1 MVIFE
6 EKQFLQELEYLVNI
20 DSGSGTAD
28 GIGQIAS
35 FLIGKCSQLGLTVK
49 KHVFD
54 PAYGPCLEVRNYPES
69 EDIDLLLLCHMDT
82 VFPVGTSE
90 KRPFRIKGDQVYG
103 PGCADMKSSILL
115 AFALVQNLLRE
126 RPELRLC
133 VALNSDSEV
142 GSISSRG
149 KSAHSGVDPRGGA
162 SAVLEMAN
170 WICRF
175 ADFDRLPLGTSLNFG
190 VARGGTMYNVIPDYA
205 ESSVDIRFETE
216 EQYEILTEEI
226 RSLCDC
232 PYNPE
237 IRVTAEC
244 LARSY
249 PMVENQS
256 GQALIALMEQEA
268 AQLGIPVNFA
278 ASGGA
283 SDASIPSQE
292 GVGTIDAC
300 GPIGFNLHN
309 DDEHILLSSVRPR
322 LALLLAVCNAL
333 PIEKLSDVS

>member
-142 GSISSRG
+142 GSITAWSRAVYTTPDSSTVSPAFRG
-149 KSAHSGVDPRGGA
+149 
-162 SAVLEMAN
+162 
-170 WICRF
+170 
-175 ADFDRLPLGTSLNFG
+175 
-190 VARGGTMYNVIPDYA
+190 
-205 ESSVDIRFETE
+205 
-216 EQYEILTEEI
+216 
-226 RSLCDC
+226 
-232 PYNPE
+232 
-237 IRVTAEC
+237 
-244 LARSY
+244 ARS
-249 PMVENQS
+249 
-256 GQALIALMEQEA
+256 A
-268 AQLGIPVNFA
+268 AVQ
-278 ASGGA
+278 
-283 SDASIPSQE
+283 
-292 GVGTIDAC
+292 GVVSSYCIC
-300 GPIGFNLHN
+300 
-309 DDEHILLSSVRPR
+309 ILL
-322 LALLLAVCNAL
+322 
-333 PIEKLSDVS
+333 

>member
-49 KHVFD
+49 KYVFD

-149 KSAHSGVDPRGGA
+149 WLR
-162 SAVLEMAN
+162 E
-170 WICRF
+170 
-175 ADFDRLPLGTSLNFG
+175 
-190 VARGGTMYNVIPDYA
+190 
-205 ESSVDIRFETE
+205 
-216 EQYEILTEEI
+216 
-226 RSLCDC
+226 
-232 PYNPE
+232 
-237 IRVTAEC
+237 
-244 LARSY
+244 LARK
-249 PMVENQS
+249 Q
-256 GQALIALMEQEA
+256 
-268 AQLGIPVNFA
+268 
-278 ASGGA
+278 
-283 SDASIPSQE
+283 
-292 GVGTIDAC
+292 
-300 GPIGFNLHN
+300 H
-309 DDEHILLSSVRPR
+309 LLPR
-322 LALLLAVCNAL
+322 L
-333 PIEKLSDVS
+333 